1 MQRFVLFYFTF
12 HLMICIRWPRWSHQ
26 FCLERAAPALEASLW
41 MKSPSSK
48 GSRYL
53 FILNRSLIMMTIDSP
68 DVGGR
73 RHSFIHLHLN
83 WVAGGVDHLGH
94 SLGDEHQQLDEHRA
108 HLLVGH
114 HGDQHQLHRGRDQL
128 PGFHSLCDHGSTSHR
143 DTAFRLGPNE
153 IELFQKENSF

>member
-1 MQRFVLFYFTF
+1 
-12 HLMICIRWPRWSHQ
+12 
-26 FCLERAAPALEASLW
+26 
-41 MKSPSSK
+41 
-48 GSRYL
+48 
-53 FILNRSLIMMTIDSP
+53 MMLIDSP

-73 RHSFIHLHLN
+73 RRSFIHFHIN

-128 PGFHSLCDHGSTSHR
+128 LGFHSLCDHGSTSHR
-143 DTAFRLGPNE
+143 DTTFRLGPNE
-153 IELFQKENSF
+153 IELFQRENSFKVGAGLQLQRQYQPTFWAKWRRWPWTPRRPPRWWPRWRRFSAQPSGRQPRAR